1 MSKQQHHN
9 AGAHEYVI
17 EFTKQSTKFFRKEEI
32 GVVFC
37 DRRHSYSRLVPLH
50 TLQRLF
56 DKTTPTEL
64 CDCRFLQSL

>member
-9 AGAHEYVI
+9 ADAHEYVI

-37 DRRHSYSRLVPLH
+37 DRRRSYSRLY
-50 TLQRLF
+50 LF
-56 DKTTPTEL
+56 T
-64 CDCRFLQSL
+64 RFRDYSRRQNPRNCV